1 MRNHWWAEGDKAG
14 TRVMLTT
21 IAFAM
26 TVDLRSQNRTPGVS
40 LYPVGIA
47 IDSARAVPEGPL
59 LFHDSRK
66 LCVLS
71 HKLRIVLGLC
81 DSRMSRGLSILS
93 SKLVKNVK
101 LLSYLIDRARNRRFV
116 HVVNYCQSG

>member
-1 MRNHWWAEGDKAG
+1 
-14 TRVMLTT
+14 MLTT

-71 HKLRIVLGLC
+71 HKLRIVFGLR
-81 DSRMSRGLSILS
+81 DSHMSYGHSILS
-93 SKLVKNVK
+93 SYKLVKNVTA
-101 LLSYLIDRARNRRFV
+101 LIISYRSRMKPSVCSR
-116 HVVNYCQSG
+116 Y

>member
-1 MRNHWWAEGDKAG
+1 MLIVINNYFTFLTVSHLLSVLLRSCKLCNHWWAERDKDG

-66 LCVLS
+66 LRVLS
-71 HKLRIVLGLC
+71 HKLRIVFGLR
-81 DSRMSRGLSILS
+81 DSHMSCGHSILS
-93 SKLVKNVK
+93 YNLVV
-101 LLSYLIDRARNRRFV
+101 
-116 HVVNYCQSG
+116 